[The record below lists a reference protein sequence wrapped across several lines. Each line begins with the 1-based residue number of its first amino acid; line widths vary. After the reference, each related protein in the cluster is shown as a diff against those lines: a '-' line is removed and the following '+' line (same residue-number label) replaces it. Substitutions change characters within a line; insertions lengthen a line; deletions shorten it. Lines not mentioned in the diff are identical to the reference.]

1 MADTDFAKQKEA
13 ILGRFSKETQFT
25 LDWYPEY
32 VEDFPKA
39 LEKITHPIQWESCKF
54 VAAAK
59 HTIPKKFGVY
69 CFSVDLGEPF
79 PKKLHLPLYVGKA
92 SEQYLSERFDDYL
105 KEQKNVKGREKIV
118 FMLNKWQNRLT
129 FWWAVIPKVYVDV
142 VEQHLIMSCRPPC
155 NTRVYSKEKFWG
167 KAFD

>member
-1 MADTDFAKQKEA
+1 MSDTDFAKQRDA
-13 ILGRFSKETQFT
+13 LLGRFSKETQFT
-25 LDWYPEY
+25 LDWFPEY

-59 HTIPKKFGVY
+59 NTIPKRFGVY
-69 CFSVDLGEPF
+69 CFSVDLGDPF

-92 SEQYLSERFDDYL
+92 SEQYLSERFDNYL
-105 KEQKNVKGREKIV
+105 IEQKNVKGREKIV
-118 FMLNKWQNRLT
+118 FMLNRWQNRLT
-129 FWWAVIPKVYVDV
+129 FWWAAIPKVYVDV
-142 VEQHLIMSCRPPC
+142 VEQHLIMCCRPPC
-155 NTRVYSKEKFWG
+155 NTREYSKEKFWG